1 LKEGKTMYHNLF
13 RITLFS
19 IAIAIILPA
28 CAAPTPT
35 PAIEQPT
42 ATQAPTAT
50 QIPPTNTP
58 QPTPTTSATEVPVSP
73 LVGTWQR
80 VNSCASFVQAFK
92 EAGFIDL
99 APEMLVGGGYFT
111 SLDQI
116 DSTDLCKGATEVL
129 HSHFF
134 TANGGFGSHD
144 EKGRQVDD
152 GNYQIVDNRTIT
164 FPSNDVTVHFSIKG
178 DTLMFEVVVP
188 EPCVGSCREAN
199 AWALAAFYPGPFQG
213 VP

>member
-1 LKEGKTMYHNLF
+1 MFHNLF
-13 RITLFS
+13 RITLLWTV
-19 IAIAIILPA
+19 IAMILAACGAQPSTLAPVTEQPIATEA
-28 CAAPTPT
+28 N
-35 PAIEQPT
+35 PT
-42 ATQAPTAT
+42 ATVIA
-50 QIPPTNTP
+50 PTNTLEP
-58 QPTPTTSATEVPVSP
+58 APTTSATEVPASP

-92 EAGFIDL
+92 EAGLINL
-99 APEMLVGGGYFT
+99 APEWLVGAGYFT

-116 DSTDLCKGATEVL
+116 DSTNLCKGATEVL

-134 TANGGFGSHD
+134 TASGGFGSHD
-144 EKGRQVDD
+144 EKGRQVDN
-152 GNYQIVDNRTIT
+152 GSYQIVDNRTIN
-164 FPSNDVTVHFSIKG
+164 FPSSDVTVRFSIEG

-199 AWALAAFYPGPFQG
+199 AWALSAFYPGPFQR

>member
-1 LKEGKTMYHNLF
+1 MYQSLF
-13 RITLFS
+13 RNTL
-19 IAIAIILPA
+19 IVTAIAMILAA
-28 CAAPTPT
+28 CGASVPSSAP
-35 PAIEQPT
+35 
-42 ATQAPTAT
+42 ATQSPTTTEIA
-50 QIPPTNTP
+50 PTNTLE
-58 QPTPTTSATEVPVSP
+58 PTPTTSATEVPVSP

-80 VNSCASFVQAFK
+80 VNACASFVQAFK
-92 EAGFIDL
+92 EAGLIDL
-99 APEMLVGGGYFT
+99 APEWLVGNYFS

-116 DSTDLCKGATEVL
+116 DSTNLCKGATEVL

-152 GNYQIVDNRTIT
+152 GSYQIVDNRTLT
-164 FPSNDVTVHFSIKG
+164 FPSSDVTVHFSMEG

-188 EPCVGSCREAN
+188 ESCVGSCREAN
-199 AWALAAFYPGPFQG
+199 AWALSAFYPGPFQR